1 MTIWAV
7 PCNCSSKKQEVRQKG
22 FLTRLRLNANPER
35 CVAVEAIEVLWF
47 GLGLLEQVRDGNNF
61 FKNKVIFLNAKGES
75 RAARQ
80 TWVAIVDHLLGVAG
94 VFVLREV
101 GGGM

>member
-1 MTIWAV
+1 M
-7 PCNCSSKKQEVRQKG
+7 P
-22 FLTRLRLNANPER
+22 NPER
-35 CVAVEAIEVLWF
+35 DVAVEGLKSRGWVL
-47 GLGLLEQVRDGNNF
+47 LSRLRDGNNL
-61 FKNKVIFLNAKGES
+61 KIRLFLKGEGGIKG
-75 RAARQ
+75 ARQ